1 LTGLLSQPDQ
11 AERLMLALLSTLDSW
26 IEQVESIADH
36 AIPVTGNKKRALHLL
51 RAMMQARITLH
62 QMMDRSPD

>member
-26 IEQVESIADH
+26 IEQVENIADH